1 MTLTNYDFRTTHFEI
16 KAPTKI
22 SKQPDFESLT
32 TLYDEIKRCAQNV
45 PSNNGGGNYGHLG
58 LVVTATDYQLVSINP
73 FIRPQNPGEFAI
85 PAHPQG
91 GNYTADEIKVMKD
104 MHDDNVR
111 EYEKVNQVEAA
122 LKQFI
127 VEAIQEDYLLD
138 LRNTLTGKLEGSIV
152 YIMTQLFATYAK
164 ITAQSVLEKQ
174 LALVNTTYDPST
186 PISKIFA
193 KAQNYQKYA
202 SAFGDTVTGNHLIT
216 ICYNI
221 FRKTGKFNS
230 ALQKWNEKT
239 PTDKTWD
246 NFKQHFREASIVL
259 KEFDGTTTGDAGYAN
274 QIATDVT
281 NNLANLLQ
289 NHQHSPEEQQAAT
302 DFMMNMSNAAN
313 YNQQVLP
320 QLFSNMAQ
328 MNEKITNMQN
338 SMNALSLANAARNNN
353 NQNNQQ
359 RQNPPPQQF
368 PPVQQQFQQGPPPNT
383 MFQQM
388 PFCPPTNQ
396 QYMLPPMMQGFQNQQ
411 QNNNNRNNNRN
422 NNNRNFNFNGGAQF
436 GQQNFN
442 GNTNRQGPPKQKYY
456 CWSHGVC
463 NHPGINCRTPNQGHQ
478 PYATFQNPMG
488 GTMKGAGKYLNNY

>member
-1 MTLTNYDFRTTHFEI
+1 MTLTNYDFRNTHFEI
-16 KAPTKI
+16 KHPTKI

-32 TLYDEIKRCAQNV
+32 TLYDQIKRCAQNV

-58 LVVTATDYQLVSINP
+58 LVVTATDYQLVSIVP
-73 FIRPQNPGEFAI
+73 FNRPANPGEFTI

-91 GNYTADEIKVMKD
+91 GNYTADEIKVMKNI
-104 MHDDNVR
+104 HDDEVR

-127 VEAIQEDYLLD
+127 VEAIEEDYLLD

-164 ITAQSVLEKQ
+164 ITAQSVLEKH
-174 LALVNTTYDPST
+174 LALVNTTYDPAS

-193 KAQNYQKYA
+193 KAQDYQKYA
-202 SAFGDTVTGNHLIT
+202 SAFGDTVTANHLIT

-230 ALQKWNEKT
+230 ALQKWNEKNT
-239 PTDKTWD
+239 ADKTWD

-259 KEFDGTTTGDAGYAN
+259 KEFDGTTTGEAGYAN
-274 QIATDVT
+274 KIAADVT
-281 NNLANLLQ
+281 NNLANMLQQQ
-289 NHQHSPEEQQAAT
+289 NHTPEDQQAAT
-302 DFMMNMSNAAN
+302 DFMMNMTSAVQH
-313 YNQQVLP
+313 NQQILP
-320 QLFSNMAQ
+320 QLFNNMSQ
-328 MNEKITNMQN
+328 MNETIQTLQQN
-338 SMNALSLANAARNNN
+338 MNAMSVANAATRNNH
-353 NQNNQQ
+353 NNQQ
-359 RQNPPPQQF
+359 RQQVPF
-368 PPVQQQFQQGPPPNT
+368 QQQQSFQPFQQQQPSPNT

-388 PFCPPTNQ
+388 PFCPPANQ
-396 QYMLPPMMQGFQNQQ
+396 QFILPPMQQGFNNFQNQ
-411 QNNNNRNNNRN
+411 NNRN
-422 NNNRNFNFNGGAQF
+422 NNNRGGNNRNNNNGGGQNFSQNFNGGGMGR
-436 GQQNFN
+436 GQSA
-442 GNTNRQGPPKQKYY
+442 PKQKYY

-488 GTMKGAGKYLNNY
+488 GTMKGAGRYLNNY